1 MKLLKKVGILAG
13 ILSLSACATSLNNIN
28 DKGNLANHGT
38 YDDLIWPNPKDAT
51 EPNGVFPNLKNLSK
65 IYSGVE
71 KSDLYYLIG
80 HPHFSEIKFSREWN
94 YIFKFRE
101 PDHSVKYCQYK
112 VLFDK
117 DMIARNFYFLP
128 KNCLNTKF
136 DLAADALFP
145 FNKGKVSDIKAQGK
159 EKLNE
164 LADYLQSRG
173 DNVLVKLVGYTDYLG
188 NAAYNQA
195 LSQERARSVGYYLE
209 ARGVPAG
216 NIETFGRGE
225 SQPVKQCSRHL
236 PIKELQQCLQP
247 NRRVTVE
254 VIQK

>member
-1 MKLLKKVGILAG
+1 MKLLKKVGIIAS
-13 ILSLSACATSLNNIN
+13 ILSLTACATALNDITPQ
-28 DKGNLANHGT
+28 GNLANHGT
-38 YDDLIWPNPKDAT
+38 YKDLIWPNPKDAT

-112 VLFDK
+112 VLFDEN
-117 DMIARNFYFLP
+117 MIARNFYFLP
-128 KNCLNTKF
+128 KNCLNDKF

-145 FNKGKVSDIKAQGK
+145 FNKGKVSDIKQEGK

-164 LADYLQSRG
+164 LADYLKTRH
-173 DNVLVKLVGYTDYLG
+173 NIKIKLVGYTDYLG
-188 NAAYNQA
+188 NANYNQA

-209 ARGVPAG
+209 AQGVPASE
-216 NIETFGRGE
+216 IETFGRGE
-225 SQPVKQCSRHL
+225 SDPVKQCSPNL
-236 PIKELQQCLQP
+236 PLKELTQCLQP